1 VFNIEGNNCRLVVA
15 IAHNAH
21 TVFVKFVGTQCP
33 CKAID
38 AIDAETVELA

>member
-1 VFNIEGNNCRLVVA
+1 MFDIKGNNCRLVVA
-15 IAHNAH
+15 IVHNAQM
-21 TVFVKFVGTQCP
+21 VFVKFVGTQCP

>member
-15 IAHNAH
+15 IACN
-21 TVFVKFVGTQCP
+21 TQPVFVKFVGTHC
-33 CKAID
+33 AYD